1 MIGGKFRKKTMSS
14 VPLRA
19 KTVLVRTDYNVPL
32 TDDGEVKDD
41 YRIRKSLPTIRKL
54 LSEGCKVVVIS
65 HLGRPN
71 GVANP
76 RYSLE
81 PIAMRLAELLGE
93 PVRFVDRCVGDK
105 ARMAIKRS
113 PGRSVVM
120 LENLRF
126 HPEEE
131 MNDTEFARQL
141 AKDSGA
147 SLFIQDGFG
156 VVHRAHASTDAI
168 TRFLPSVAGFLVERE
183 FRMISEI
190 VREPTRPLVAVLG
203 GAKVSDKIEAMEALV
218 DVADAIIVGG
228 AVANTF
234 LAIRGVS
241 MGESRVDMKQKG
253 VIDAIYKKV
262 AQKVGDERV
271 DSFVVLPVDLG
282 VGTSTSQ
289 IATRQDVSIH
299 DVPEGSMVL
308 DLGPETARLIESI
321 VSRSRTVV
329 WSGTLGYSEVPAF
342 RATSVALARTLKQC
356 SDVFSL
362 IGGGETADFAVN
374 WDDRYGDSFGYVS
387 TGGDASLALISGKKL
402 PGIEALLD
410 A

>member
-1 MIGGKFRKKTMSS
+1 MMGGKFLKMTMSS

-32 TDDGEVKDD
+32 ADDGKVRDD
-41 YRIRKSLPTIRKL
+41 YRIVKSLPTIRKL
-54 LSEGCKVVVIS
+54 LSEGCKVVIIS

-76 RYSLE
+76 SCSLE
-81 PIAMRLAELLGE
+81 PVAVRLAELLGE

-113 PGRSVVM
+113 PGCSVVM

-203 GAKVSDKIEAMEALV
+203 GAKVSDKVEAMEALV
-218 DVADAIIVGG
+218 DVADTIIVGG

-253 VIDAIYKKV
+253 VIDSIYKKV

-342 RATSVALARTLKQC
+342 RTTSVALARTLKQC

-374 WDDRYGDSFGYVS
+374 WDDRCGDSFGYVS

>member
-1 MIGGKFRKKTMSS
+1 MMGGKFLKMTMSS

-32 TDDGEVKDD
+32 TDDGKVRDD
-41 YRIRKSLPTIRKL
+41 YRIVKSLPTIRKL

-71 GVANP
+71 GVVNP

-93 PVRFVDRCVGDK
+93 PVRFVDRCVGDR

-203 GAKVSDKIEAMEALV
+203 GAKVSDKVEAMEALV

-253 VIDAIYKKV
+253 VIDSIYKKV

-342 RATSVALARTLKQC
+342 RTTSVALARTLKQC

-374 WDDRYGDSFGYVS
+374 WDDRCGDSFGYVS

>member
-1 MIGGKFRKKTMSS
+1 MGGKFLKMTMSS

-32 TDDGEVKDD
+32 NDDGEVKDD

-54 LSEGCKVVVIS
+54 LSEGCKVVIIS

-76 RYSLE
+76 SCSLE
-81 PIAMRLAELLGE
+81 PVAVRLAELLGE

-105 ARMAIKRS
+105 MRMAIKRS

-131 MNDTEFARQL
+131 SNDIGFAEQI

-156 VVHRAHASTDAI
+156 VAHRAHASTDAI

-183 FRMISEI
+183 FRTISELT
-190 VREPTRPLVAVLG
+190 RQPARPLVAVLG
-203 GAKVSDKIEAMEALV
+203 GAKVSDKVEAMEALV

-253 VIDAIYKKV
+253 VIDSIYKKV

-299 DVPEGSMVL
+299 DVPEGSMAL

-342 RATSVALARTLKQC
+342 RTTSVALARTLKQC

-374 WDDRYGDSFGYVS
+374 WDDRCGDSFGYVS

>member
-32 TDDGEVKDD
+32 TDDGKVRDD
-41 YRIRKSLPTIRKL
+41 YRIVKSLPTIRKL
-54 LSEGCKVVVIS
+54 LSEGCKVVIIS

-76 RYSLE
+76 SCSLE
-81 PIAMRLAELLGE
+81 PVAVRLAELLGE

-105 ARMAIKRS
+105 MRMAIKRS

-131 MNDTEFARQL
+131 SNDIGFAEQI

-183 FRMISEI
+183 FRTISE
-190 VREPTRPLVAVLG
+190 VTRQPARPLVAVLG
-203 GAKVSDKIEAMEALV
+203 GAKVSDKVEAMEALV

-253 VIDAIYKKV
+253 VIDSIYKKV

-299 DVPEGSMVL
+299 DVPEGSMAL

-374 WDDRYGDSFGYVS
+374 WDDRCGDSFGYVS

>member
-1 MIGGKFRKKTMSS
+1 MTMSS

-32 TDDGEVKDD
+32 NDDGEVKDD

-54 LSEGCKVVVIS
+54 LSEGCKVVIIS

-76 RYSLE
+76 SCSLE
-81 PIAMRLAELLGE
+81 PVAVRLAELLGE

-105 ARMAIKRS
+105 MRMAIKRS

-131 MNDTEFARQL
+131 SNDIGFAEQI

-156 VVHRAHASTDAI
+156 VAHRAHASTDAI

-183 FRMISEI
+183 FRTISELT
-190 VREPTRPLVAVLG
+190 RQPARPLVAVLG
-203 GAKVSDKIEAMEALV
+203 GAKVSDKVEAMEALV

-253 VIDAIYKKV
+253 VIDSIYKKV

-299 DVPEGSMVL
+299 DVPEGSMAL

-342 RATSVALARTLKQC
+342 RTTSVALARTLKQC

-374 WDDRYGDSFGYVS
+374 WDDRCGDSFGYVS

>member
-1 MIGGKFRKKTMSS
+1 MMGGKFLKMTMSS

-32 TDDGEVKDD
+32 TDDGKVRDD
-41 YRIRKSLPTIRKL
+41 YRIVKSLPTIRKL
-54 LSEGCKVVVIS
+54 LSEGCKVVIIS

-76 RYSLE
+76 SCSLE
-81 PIAMRLAELLGE
+81 PVAVRLAELLGE

-131 MNDTEFARQL
+131 SNDIGFAEQI

-253 VIDAIYKKV
+253 VIDSIYKKV

-299 DVPEGSMVL
+299 DVPEGSMAL

-342 RATSVALARTLKQC
+342 RTTSVALARTLKQC

-374 WDDRYGDSFGYVS
+374 WDDRCGDSFGYIS

>member
-71 GVANP
+71 GVVNP
-76 RYSLE
+76 IYSLE

-183 FRMISEI
+183 FRIISEI

-203 GAKVSDKIEAMEALV
+203 GAKVSDKVEAMEALV

-253 VIDAIYKKV
+253 VIDSIYKKV

-299 DVPEGSMVL
+299 DVPEGSMAL

-342 RATSVALARTLKQC
+342 RTTSVALARTLKQC

-374 WDDRYGDSFGYVS
+374 WDDRCGDSFGYVS

>member
-1 MIGGKFRKKTMSS
+1 MMGGKFLKMTMSS

-32 TDDGEVKDD
+32 TDDGKVRDD
-41 YRIRKSLPTIRKL
+41 YRIVKSLPTIRKL
-54 LSEGCKVVVIS
+54 LSEGCKVVIIS

-76 RYSLE
+76 SCSLE
-81 PIAMRLAELLGE
+81 PVAVRLAELLGE

-299 DVPEGSMVL
+299 DVPEGSMAL

-342 RATSVALARTLKQC
+342 RTTSVALARTLKQC

-374 WDDRYGDSFGYVS
+374 WDDRCGDSFGYVS